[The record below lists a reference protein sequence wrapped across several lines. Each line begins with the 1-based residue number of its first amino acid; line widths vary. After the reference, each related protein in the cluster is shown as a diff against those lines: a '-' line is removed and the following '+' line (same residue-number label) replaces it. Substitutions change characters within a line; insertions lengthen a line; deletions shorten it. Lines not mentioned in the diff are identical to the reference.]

1 MNTSINVINR
11 ELSAI
16 KEIKEKTKQPKTN
29 GKIYGALPK
38 IKKLTPISGHLEVK
52 DKIRVA
58 NQLNKRLESNK
69 KQKRQRYITDI
80 AKTSKQRDLLR
91 TVLLKNNVNEQ
102 SIAETLLELKDNPDY
117 KAKESYIDRAVK
129 YLGYNQ
135 VADNQVTNNLIIMP
149 DSLVNKYKSD
159 TNAETIVGD
168 SDFGDSDITIE

>member
-1 MNTSINVINR
+1 MDITKDIINR

-29 GKIYGALPK
+29 GKIYGALPR
-38 IKKLTPISGHLEVK
+38 IKKLSPISGHSEVK
-52 DKIRVA
+52 DKLRVA
-58 NQLNKRLESNK
+58 NQLNKRLDNPK
-69 KQKRQRYITDI
+69 RQKRQRFITDI

-159 TNAETIVGD
+159 TNVEMIQGD
-168 SDFGDSDITIE
+168 SDFGDSDITIQ